1 MDPRISTTNALSRYF
16 HKSLPYG
23 TGPGTDTDLVSVMN
37 GEGNRRFDEVF
48 VFVFD
53 EVFVFV
59 LDEVF
64 VFVFAFEV
72 FVFKFALFPEPFFQ
86 YISFTT
92 IGKDPKDPNLVSSH
106 KIIRSIKG
114 ILCVK

>member
-1 MDPRISTTNALSRYF
+1 MDLRISTINVLSRYF

-48 VFVFD
+48 VFVF
-53 EVFVFV
+53 
-59 LDEVF
+59 
-64 VFVFAFEV
+64 VFAFEV
-72 FVFKFALFPEPFFQ
+72 FVFKFALFLEPFFQ

-92 IGKDPKDPNLVSSH
+92 IGKDPKDPNLVSFQ

-114 ILCVK
+114 ILCVKWSGVSVANR

>member
-1 MDPRISTTNALSRYF
+1 MFILPNIYFTEFYSNALSRYF

-48 VFVFD
+48 VFVF
-53 EVFVFV
+53 
-59 LDEVF
+59 

-72 FVFKFALFPEPFFQ
+72 FVFKFALYLEPFFQ

-92 IGKDPKDPNLVSSH
+92 IGKDPKDPNLVSFH
-106 KIIRSIKG
+106 RIIRSIKG
-114 ILCVK
+114 LLCVKVV

>member
-1 MDPRISTTNALSRYF
+1 MFFVFPQTNALSRYF

-48 VFVFD
+48 VFVF
-53 EVFVFV
+53 VFVF
-59 LDEVF
+59 DEVF

-72 FVFKFALFPEPFFQ
+72 FVFKFAPFLEPFFQ

-92 IGKDPKDPNLVSSH
+92 IGKDPKDPNLVSFH

-114 ILCVK
+114 VLCV

>member
-1 MDPRISTTNALSRYF
+1 MFERLGICTNNALSRYF

-48 VFVFD
+48 VFV
-53 EVFVFV
+53 

-64 VFVFAFEV
+64 VFVFT
-72 FVFKFALFPEPFFQ
+72 LCLEPFFQ

-92 IGKDPKDPNLVSSH
+92 IGKDPKDPNLVSFH

-114 ILCVK
+114 VLCV

>member
-1 MDPRISTTNALSRYF
+1 MFQRLCIFTTNTLSRYF

-53 EVFVFV
+53 EVF
-59 LDEVF
+59 L
-64 VFVFAFEV
+64 FVFALEV
-72 FVFKFALFPEPFFQ
+72 FVFKFALFLEPFFQ

-92 IGKDPKDPNLVSSH
+92 IGKDPKDPNLVSFH
-106 KIIRSIKG
+106 KIIRAIKG
-114 ILCVK
+114 VLCVK

>member
-1 MDPRISTTNALSRYF
+1 MDPRISTTNALFRYF

-48 VFVFD
+48 VFVF
-53 EVFVFV
+53 
-59 LDEVF
+59 

-72 FVFKFALFPEPFFQ
+72 FVFKFALYLEPFFQ

-92 IGKDPKDPNLVSSH
+92 IGKDPKDPNLVSFH
-106 KIIRSIKG
+106 RIIRSIKG
-114 ILCVK
+114 LLCVKVV

>member
-1 MDPRISTTNALSRYF
+1 MFFVFPQTNALSRYF

-53 EVFVFV
+53 DF
-59 LDEVF
+59 F
-64 VFVFAFEV
+64 VFVFAFE
-72 FVFKFALFPEPFFQ
+72 FSVFKFALSLEPFFSVHLFHHDWEGPQ
-86 YISFTT
+86 
-92 IGKDPKDPNLVSSH
+92 GPKP
-106 KIIRSIKG
+106 G
-114 ILCVK
+114 